1 MKVALLGPPGTFT
14 HQAAEQYFSEC
25 DPIFCQTM
33 GEVMEHDDV
42 AKILP
47 FENSL
52 GGGVAESCDLLREH
66 RPRVAGETLL
76 GIEHCLLSD
85 ASLDEIDRVRSH
97 PQALDQCRSFI
108 EDHGF
113 ETIEASSTARAAEEI
128 GENEAAIASAL
139 AGEIN
144 DLEVLERGIQ
154 DRRSVTRFLVL
165 DDRSAGQEKTSVILE
180 PGSDAPGLLHDLLG
194 CFADRG
200 INLSYI
206 QSRPTKDGMGEYYF
220 YIEAEE
226 ASGRDR
232 FEQALRCLE
241 QKADVTD
248 LGSYDEADPV

>member
-25 DPIFCQTM
+25 DPVFCQTM
-33 GEVMEHDDV
+33 GEVLENEGV

-66 RPRVAGETLL
+66 QPRVTGETLL
-76 GIEHCLLSD
+76 EIEHCLLSD
-85 ASLDEIDRVRSH
+85 APIGEIDRVRSH

-108 EDHGF
+108 EAHGW

-128 GENEAAIASAL
+128 GDDEAAIASDL

-165 DDRSAGQEKTSVILE
+165 DDRPTGEEKTSIILE
-180 PGSDAPGLLHDLLG
+180 PGSDAPGLLHELLG

-206 QSRPTKDGMGEYYF
+206 QSRPTKDAMGEYYF
-220 YIEAEE
+220 YLEAEE
-226 ASGRDR
+226 PAGTAR
-232 FEQALRCLE
+232 FEEAVRCLE
-241 QKADVTD
+241 QKADVAL
-248 LGSYDEADPV
+248 LGSYDEDDPV

>member
-14 HQAAEQYFSEC
+14 HQAAEQYFSKC
-25 DPIFCQTM
+25 DPVFRQTM
-33 GEVMEHDDV
+33 GEVMEHEGV

-52 GGGVAESCDLLREH
+52 GGGVAESWDLLREH
-66 RPRVAGETLL
+66 RPQVTGETLL
-76 GIEHCLLSD
+76 EIEHCLLSD
-85 ASLDEIDRVRSH
+85 TSIAEIDRVRSH

-108 EDHGF
+108 DDHRW

-128 GENEAAIASAL
+128 GDDEAAIASAL
-139 AGEIN
+139 AGELN
-144 DLEVLERGIQ
+144 DLDVIAHGIQ

-165 DDRSAGQEKTSVILE
+165 DDRPTGGEKTSIILE
-180 PGSDAPGLLHDLLG
+180 PGSDAPGLLHELLG

-206 QSRPTKDGMGEYYF
+206 QSRPTKDEMGAYYF
-220 YIEAEE
+220 YLEAEE
-226 ASGRDR
+226 PAGTAR
-232 FEQALRCLE
+232 FDEAVRCLE

-248 LGSYDEADPV
+248 LGSYDGADPV